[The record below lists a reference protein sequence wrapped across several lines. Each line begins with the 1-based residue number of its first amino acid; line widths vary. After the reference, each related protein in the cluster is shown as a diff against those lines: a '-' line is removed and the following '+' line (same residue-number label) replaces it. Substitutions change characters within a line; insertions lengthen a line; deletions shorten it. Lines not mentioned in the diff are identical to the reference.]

1 MWKCAASFKF
11 VFLLNYG
18 VKLTTG
24 ATIFESQISQ
34 HTILGTYDGKKKK
47 KNEG

>member
-1 MWKCAASFKF
+1 MWKCDASFKF

-24 ATIFESQISQ
+24 STNFESQISQ
-34 HTILGTYDGKKKK
+34 HTILGTYDGKKK
-47 KNEG
+47 NEG